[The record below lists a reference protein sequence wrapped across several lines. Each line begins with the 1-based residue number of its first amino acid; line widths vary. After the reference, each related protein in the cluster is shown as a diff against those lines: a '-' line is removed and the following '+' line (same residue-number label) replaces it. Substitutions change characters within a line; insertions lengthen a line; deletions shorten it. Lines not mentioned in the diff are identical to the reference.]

1 MCVWSCPC
9 PHMVMFVVQRSIRIS
24 FVFYTIPAI
33 SEALLFEGSLR
44 EGSGSA
50 PPVSRCGRM
59 ASSSPPVLRAASSTV
74 RSRAVDDGVSP
85 TADDDRLLVEE
96 ELRADLEER
105 EQQLQLAAEYGQRV
119 LAKNEALED
128 ELAAARQ
135 EAAAMQARAE
145 EAEWRVR
152 ELTSDVSRLEEL
164 LQAKQAALEGAEAAL
179 EEQRERHADM
189 QREREAEGAMVQPPA
204 AGGDR
209 QQQQQ
214 QQPGADDHG
223 EEALRRAQ
231 EEADASAEE
240 VQRAIEEEGER
251 RRTAEAS
258 AQRLKQ
264 RLERTEVN
272 LSEEG
277 ARMAAV
283 VAERDAVRAAAEA
296 EQRQNSD
303 LQVRLAEMER
313 QLKLAIQMQAAVHP
327 PGPMGGGESGLE
339 GGCSLGAELRD
350 AADCV
355 GGAPGGSLGGGG
367 STVAISAPMVGEAG
381 GGGGGGG
388 GAGGEGALEER
399 TRSSVNTRE
408 AERRMG
414 APPPPAAA
422 QWSTGGAGGGDEG
435 SSKAEAL
442 QDMLAAVQAAALR

>member
-1 MCVWSCPC
+1 
-9 PHMVMFVVQRSIRIS
+9 
-24 FVFYTIPAI
+24 
-33 SEALLFEGSLR
+33 
-44 EGSGSA
+44 
-50 PPVSRCGRM
+50 M
-59 ASSSPPVLRAASSTV
+59 ASSSPPVLRAASSTA

-214 QQPGADDHG
+214 QQQQPGADDHG
-223 EEALRRAQ
+223 EEVLRRAR

-251 RRTAEAS
+251 RRAAEAS

-313 QLKLAIQMQAAVHP
+313 QLKLAIQMQAAVPP
-327 PGPMGGGESGLE
+327 PGPMGGGESGIE

-367 STVAISAPMVGEAG
+367 STVAISAPMVGEVG
-381 GGGGGGG
+381 GGG
-388 GAGGEGALEER
+388 
-399 TRSSVNTRE
+399 
-408 AERRMG
+408 
-414 APPPPAAA
+414 
-422 QWSTGGAGGGDEG
+422 
-435 SSKAEAL
+435 
-442 QDMLAAVQAAALR
+442 